1 MLIRFY
7 HNFNLMYSK
16 KRKMLKVN
24 NINKK
29 IVINL
34 IKIYDYNL
42 ILILISLF
50 YSSLLF
56 FSAVSTFGFSST
68 FLFSFLPLPS
78 SSFIRAIFIFF
89 LPSNNPPS

>member
-42 ILILISLF
+42 ILIFLF

-56 FSAVSTFGFSST
+56 FSIVSTFGFSST

>member
-42 ILILISLF
+42 ILIF
-50 YSSLLF
+50 NVF
-56 FSAVSTFGFSST
+56 NVFSDNFK
-68 FLFSFLPLPS
+68 
-78 SSFIRAIFIFF
+78 
-89 LPSNNPPS
+89 